1 MTQNQQFGETGCAPL
16 HARLLHLHAPGRKA
30 SGNCLTFRDDEFV
43 VVVENTGHDGKDI
56 IASNNDDGDEYDICK
71 L

>member
-43 VVVENTGHDGKDI
+43 VVENTGHDGKDI